1 MKGISCMIA
10 WEDIEVYSSTWGIHV
25 NACESQALTWITTQK
40 GGGLGLTIYV
50 VSISFQLFPII
61 L

>member
-1 MKGISCMIA
+1 MIA
-10 WEDIEVYSSTWGIHV
+10 WEDIEVYSSTWRIHV